1 MFTGRRSKTV
11 QLPPS
16 TEPQRPTPQPTWHD
30 VVKRYQHPDLK
41 RSLWQV
47 INTFVPFF
55 ALWYLAY
62 RSLAYSYLLTLLIAI
77 VIGGLTTR
85 IFIIFHDCG
94 HGSFFKSQSWNDA
107 LGIFC
112 SLFVMTP
119 YYQWRHDHAVHH
131 ATAGDLDRRGIGDIT
146 TLTVSEYLARSRWG
160 RLAYRLYRH
169 PLILFGVGPLYLFL
183 ISQRFVSSSA
193 KRRERRSVYW
203 TNGALALLA
212 IGLALW
218 LGPVPFLLIQV
229 PITVVASAAGVWLF
243 YVQHQFEDTYWEYHD
258 TWQYRLAALRGSS
271 HYQLPMVLRW
281 FSGNIGLHHI
291 HHLNARIPNYRL
303 QQCHRENPQFQQVTT
318 LTLRSSLAC
327 IGLTLWDEEQRR
339 LVGFGSLKA
348 QRTGQ
353 HPHTVR

>member
-1 MFTGRRSKTV
+1 M

-16 TEPQRPTPQPTWHD
+16 TEPQPPMPQPTWHEI
-30 VVKRYQHPDLK
+30 VKRYQQPDLK
-41 RSLWQV
+41 RSLWQL

-55 ALWYLAY
+55 VLWYLAY
-62 RSLAYSYLLTLLIAI
+62 RSLAYSYELTLLIDI

-94 HGSFFKSQSWNDA
+94 HGSFFRSQSWNDA

-112 SLFVMTP
+112 SLFVVTP

-146 TLTVSEYLARSRWG
+146 TLTVREYLARSRWEQFT
-160 RLAYRLYRH
+160 YRLYRH

-193 KRRERRSVYW
+193 KRRERRNVHW

-212 IGLALW
+212 TGLALW
-218 LGPVPFLLIQV
+218 LGPLPLLLV
-229 PITVVASAAGVWLF
+229 ELPIAVVASAVGVWLF
-243 YVQHQFEDTYWEYHD
+243 YVQHQFEDTYWEYHA
-258 TWQYRLAALRGSS
+258 TWQYPLAALHGSS
-271 HYQLPMVLRW
+271 HYQLPRVLRW

-303 QQCHRENPQFQQVTT
+303 QQCHRENPQFQHVTT

-327 IGLTLWDEEQRR
+327 IGLTLWDEEQRQ

-348 QRTGQ
+348 RRSV
-353 HPHTVR
+353 HPPHSAPQSGDML